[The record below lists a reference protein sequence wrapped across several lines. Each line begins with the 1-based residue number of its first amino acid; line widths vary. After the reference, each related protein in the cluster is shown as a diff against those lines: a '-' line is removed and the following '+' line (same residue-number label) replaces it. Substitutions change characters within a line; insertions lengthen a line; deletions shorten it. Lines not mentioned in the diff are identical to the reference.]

1 MASNEH
7 KGLIARCLDGK
18 ARTED
23 YSRGGRPENRFGL
36 FWSLFKSK
44 FGKLVLANLTMVLT
58 LIPLVLVVYFRN
70 TMVGAQGMSAIF
82 GSGLG
87 VGYPV
92 VPDITGQAEL
102 LVYRIDL
109 FFYAMMIPASA
120 IAALGIA
127 GGGYLIRN
135 LIWTQGVFAMKDF
148 LRGIK
153 RSFWCVLEAL
163 LIFSTVLFLARL
175 AGNYADYE
183 ITMGNQVSAFIALKV
198 FAYLFV
204 ALIIPVCLWM
214 ISLGI
219 GYKHGPFS
227 LFRNAVVMAVG
238 TFPQT
243 ILFAALATW
252 PFFLAVFVT
261 GFFQIIG
268 LFLLTFFGVSYCLLV
283 WLDYTQWGF
292 DKFVDSDAGVA
303 AGAVPNVA
311 ANNGKQKAIAKK
323 KSKQEPK
330 RVVVVHRR
338 SKLLSRPV
346 QPMDEAA
353 PVYELP
359 QVFSRE
365 DLAKLSESKAN
376 ISGGAI
382 EYEKEHRGDARYVEY
397 NKQFDERERA
407 FEQSGDKKKK
417 KAAKRPKML
426 NQRK

>member
-1 MASNEH
+1 
-7 KGLIARCLDGK
+7 
-18 ARTED
+18 
-23 YSRGGRPENRFGL
+23 
-36 FWSLFKSK
+36 
-44 FGKLVLANLTMVLT
+44 
-58 LIPLVLVVYFRN
+58 
-70 TMVGAQGMSAIF
+70 
-82 GSGLG
+82 
-87 VGYPV
+87 
-92 VPDITGQAEL
+92 
-102 LVYRIDL
+102 
-109 FFYAMMIPASA
+109 
-120 IAALGIA
+120 
-127 GGGYLIRN
+127 
-135 LIWTQGVFAMKDF
+135 
-148 LRGIK
+148 
-153 RSFWCVLEAL
+153 
-163 LIFSTVLFLARL
+163 
-175 AGNYADYE
+175 
-183 ITMGNQVSAFIALKV
+183 
-198 FAYLFV
+198 
-204 ALIIPVCLWM
+204 
-214 ISLGI
+214 
-219 GYKHGPFS
+219 
-227 LFRNAVVMAVG
+227 MAVG

-243 ILFAALATW
+243 ILFASLATW

-261 GFFQIIG
+261 GFFKIIG

-323 KSKQEPK
+323 KNKQEPK

-397 NKQFDERERA
+397 NKQFDEIGRASCRERV
-407 FEQSGDKKKK
+407 
-417 KAAKRPKML
+417 
-426 NQRK
+426 